1 MLTVEQ
7 LTACGLEKVEAS
19 KIAEAVNRILET
31 QSSTACWYE
40 ISRYILTRH
49 HPFALHQL
57 LYETVYADF
66 DRATYGP
73 PPAWFPTDEDITKAN
88 ITRLMMELN
97 IKTYPEFHAWTVR
110 NRDTFWQMMIGALG
124 IKAVS
129 TNAEPQQDAT
139 GIATNLHKLN
149 IVESCFNAPPDT
161 IAVVTQQEN
170 NENLVTLTYHELEC
184 LTNRVANG
192 LVEIGM
198 KQGDA
203 VAVDMPMNAESVAIY
218 LGIVKAGCVVIG
230 IADSFAPDE
239 IATRLRIGNAKA
251 IFTQDYINRAGKR
264 LPLYEKVI
272 AANAPKA
279 IVFSADCKLNLAIEK
294 RADCKLNLAI
304 EKRADCKLNLAE
316 KPCEGSDTVAQLQ
329 REGDMAWNNFLS
341 DTETFTAIP
350 CHPDAHT
357 NILFSSGTTGEPKA
371 IPWTHTTPIKCAAD
385 AYLHHDI
392 HPNDVLAW
400 HTNLGWM
407 MGPWLIY
414 ASLINKA
421 TITLYDGV
429 PTGRD
434 FGVFVQNAKVSMLG
448 VVPTLVRAWKNT
460 ECMHGLDWHAIRAFS
475 STGEC
480 SNPEEMLYLM
490 SLAGYKPVIEYCGG
504 TEIGGGYVTGTRIQP
519 AVPSTFTTPALGL
532 DFLLFDDDGNPS
544 DNGEVFIVP
553 PSLGLST
560 SLLNAD
566 HSEVYFAGTPRPNLR
581 RHGDAIE
588 RLGNKFEDEPWLT
601 GMKYRVH
608 GRVDDTMN
616 LSGIKVSSAEIEE
629 VLNVVDGIQETAA
642 VAVSSEDGGPS
653 QLVIY
658 TVLAAS
664 ESEPTKQEAHATLQA
679 ALSEHLNPLFRIHDV
694 VIVDTL
700 PRTASN
706 KVMRRLLRQQKNSS
720 RSSVVGYR

>member
-1 MLTVEQ
+1 MLAVEQ
-7 LTACGLEKVEAS
+7 IIACGLEKAEAS
-19 KIAEAVNRILET
+19 KTAEAVNRILPT
-31 QSSTACWYE
+31 QSPTACWYE
-40 ISRYILTRH
+40 ISRYILTPQ
-49 HPFALHQL
+49 HPFALHQF
-57 LYETVYADF
+57 LYEIVYADF
-66 DRATYGP
+66 DRAKYGP

-88 ITRLMMELN
+88 ITLIMAELH
-97 IKTYPEFHAWTVR
+97 IKTYPEFHAWSVA
-110 NRDTFWQMMIGALG
+110 NRDTFWQMMIDMLG
-124 IKAVS
+124 IKA
-129 TNAEPQQDAT
+129 TDTHTEAQKDAT
-139 GIATNLHKLN
+139 GIATRLANLN
-149 IVESCFNAPPDT
+149 IVESCFNAPDDA
-161 IAVVTQQEN
+161 IAIVTQREN
-170 NENLVTLTYHELEC
+170 DENLVMLTYHELES

-192 LVEIGM
+192 LVNIGM

-203 VAVDMPMNAESVAIY
+203 VAIDMPMNAESVAIY
-218 LGIVKAGCVVIG
+218 LGIVKAGCVVVG

-239 IATRLRIGNAKA
+239 IATRLRIGKAKA

-279 IVFSADCKLNLAIEK
+279 IVFSS
-294 RADCKLNLAI
+294 
-304 EKRADCKLNLAE
+304 
-316 KPCEGSDTVAQLQ
+316 EGSETLAQTL
-329 REGDMAWNNFLS
+329 REDDMTWQDFLS

-371 IPWTHTTPIKCAAD
+371 IPWTHTTPIKAAAD

-392 HPNDVLAW
+392 HPGDVLAW

-414 ASLINKA
+414 ASLINRA
-421 TITLYDGV
+421 TIALYDGV

-460 ECMHGLDWHAIRAFS
+460 RCMHGLDWQAIRAFS

-480 SNPEEMLYLM
+480 SNPEEMLFLM

-504 TEIGGGYVTGTRIQP
+504 TEIGGGYITGTRVQP
-519 AVPSTFTTPALGL
+519 AAPSMFTTPALGV
-532 DFLLFDDDGNPS
+532 DFLLFNENGEPT
-544 DNGEVFIVP
+544 DNGEVFILP

-566 HSEVYFAGTPRPNLR
+566 HNEVYFAGTPQPNLR

-588 RLGNKFEDEPWLT
+588 RFGNGFETEPWLAGT
-601 GMKYRVH
+601 KYRVH

-616 LSGIKVSSAEIEE
+616 LSGIKVSSTEIEE

-642 VAVSSEDGGPS
+642 VAVSPKDGGPS

-658 TVLAAS
+658 AVLAAS
-664 ESEPTKQEAHATLQA
+664 RSEPTKQGLHATLQTT
-679 ALSEHLNPLFRIHDV
+679 LSYHLNPLFRIHDV
-694 VIVDTL
+694 VIVEAL

-706 KVMRRLLRQQKNSS
+706 KVMRRLLREQL
-720 RSSVVGYR
+720 

>member
-7 LTACGLEKVEAS
+7 LIACGLDKAEAS
-19 KIAEAVNRILET
+19 EIVETVNRILKT
-31 QSSTACWYE
+31 DSPTVCWSE
-40 ISRYILTRH
+40 ILRDILTSQ
-49 HPFALHQL
+49 HPFALHHL

-66 DRATYGP
+66 DSATHGL
-73 PPAWFPTDEDITKAN
+73 PPAWFPTDKDITEAH
-88 ITRLMMELN
+88 ITRLMAELN
-97 IKTYPEFHAWTVR
+97 IKTYSEFHAWTVR
-110 NRDTFWQMMIGALG
+110 NRDTFWKMMIDALD
-124 IKAVS
+124 IKTAS
-129 TNAEPQQDAT
+129 TNTEAQRDAT
-139 GIATNLHKLN
+139 GIATPFHALN
-149 IVESCFNAPPDT
+149 IVESCFSAPPDA
-161 IAVVTQQEN
+161 IAIVTQREN
-170 NENLVTLTYHELEC
+170 NEDLTTFTYHELES

-198 KQGDA
+198 APGDA

-218 LGIVKAGCVVIG
+218 LGILKAGCVVVG

-279 IVFSADCKLNLAIEK
+279 IVFSAACKLNLAIEK
-294 RADCKLNLAI
+294 PDKGGDR
-304 EKRADCKLNLAE
+304 
-316 KPCEGSDTVAQLQ
+316 VARIQ
-329 REGDMAWNNFLS
+329 REDDMTWDSFLS
-341 DTETFTAIP
+341 DTDGFTAVP
-350 CHPDAHT
+350 GPPDAHT

-392 HPNDVLAW
+392 HPGDVLAW
-400 HTNLGWM
+400 PTNLGWM

-421 TITLYDGV
+421 TIALYDGV

-448 VVPTLVRAWKNT
+448 VVPTLVRTWKNT

-490 SLAGYKPVIEYCGG
+490 SLAGYRPVIEYCGG
-504 TEIGGGYVTGTRIQP
+504 TEIGGGYVTGTRVQP

-532 DFLLFDDDGNPS
+532 DFLLYEDGAPS

-566 HSEVYFAGTPRPNLR
+566 HNEVYFAGTPRPDLR
-581 RHGDAIE
+581 RHGDALE
-588 RLGNKFEDEPWLT
+588 RLAEGY
-601 GMKYRVH
+601 YRIH

-629 VLNVVDGIQETAA
+629 VLNVVSGVQETAA
-642 VAVSSEDGGPS
+642 VAVSPKDGGPS
-653 QLVIY
+653 QLIIY
-658 TVLAAS
+658 AVLAAS
-664 ESEPTKQEAHATLQA
+664 ASEPTKPEIHEALQT
-679 ALSEHLNPLFRIHDV
+679 ALSGHLNPLFRIRDV
-694 VIVDTL
+694 VIVDAL

-706 KVMRRLLRQQKNSS
+706 KVMRRLLRD
-720 RSSVVGYR
+720 RL

>member
-1 MLTVEQ
+1 
-7 LTACGLEKVEAS
+7 
-19 KIAEAVNRILET
+19 
-31 QSSTACWYE
+31 
-40 ISRYILTRH
+40 
-49 HPFALHQL
+49 
-57 LYETVYADF
+57 
-66 DRATYGP
+66 
-73 PPAWFPTDEDITKAN
+73 
-88 ITRLMMELN
+88 
-97 IKTYPEFHAWTVR
+97 
-110 NRDTFWQMMIGALG
+110 
-124 IKAVS
+124 
-129 TNAEPQQDAT
+129 
-139 GIATNLHKLN
+139 
-149 IVESCFNAPPDT
+149 
-161 IAVVTQQEN
+161 
-170 NENLVTLTYHELEC
+170 
-184 LTNRVANG
+184 
-192 LVEIGM
+192 
-198 KQGDA
+198 
-203 VAVDMPMNAESVAIY
+203 
-218 LGIVKAGCVVIG
+218 
-230 IADSFAPDE
+230 
-239 IATRLRIGNAKA
+239 
-251 IFTQDYINRAGKR
+251 
-264 LPLYEKVI
+264 
-272 AANAPKA
+272 
-279 IVFSADCKLNLAIEK
+279 
-294 RADCKLNLAI
+294 
-304 EKRADCKLNLAE
+304 
-316 KPCEGSDTVAQLQ
+316 
-329 REGDMAWNNFLS
+329 MAWSDFLS

-350 CHPDAHT
+350 CHPDAYT

-392 HPNDVLAW
+392 HRNDVLAW

-421 TITLYDGV
+421 TIALYDGGS

-504 TEIGGGYVTGTRIQP
+504 TEIGGGYVTGTRVQP
-519 AVPSTFTTPALGL
+519 AAPSTFTTPALGL

-560 SLLNAD
+560 SLLNTD

-642 VAVSSEDGGPS
+642 VAASSEDGGPS

-664 ESEPTKQEAHATLQA
+664 ESEPTKQEIHATLQA

-720 RSSVVGYR
+720 RSSVVGSR

>member
-1 MLTVEQ
+1 MLTPRQ
-7 LTACGLEKVEAS
+7 LIACGLEKAEAS
-19 KIAEAVNRILET
+19 KITEAVNRILPT
-31 QSSTACWYE
+31 QSPTACWYE
-40 ISRYILTRH
+40 ISRYILRPQ
-49 HPFALHQL
+49 HPFALHQF
-57 LYETVYADF
+57 LYEIVYADF
-66 DRATYGP
+66 DRAKYGP

-88 ITRLMMELN
+88 ITLIMAELH
-97 IKTYPEFHAWTVR
+97 IKTYPEFHAWSVA
-110 NRDTFWQMMIGALG
+110 NRDTFWQLMIDTLD
-124 IKAVS
+124 IKATDVY
-129 TNAEPQQDAT
+129 TEAQKDAT
-139 GIATNLHKLN
+139 GIATRLANLN
-149 IVESCFNAPPDT
+149 IVESCFNTPNDA
-161 IAVVTQQEN
+161 IAIVTQREN
-170 NENLVTLTYHELEC
+170 DENLVMLTYHELES

-192 LVEIGM
+192 LVNIGLI
-198 KQGDA
+198 QGDA
-203 VAVDMPMNAESVAIY
+203 VAIDMPMNAESVAIY

-239 IATRLRIGNAKA
+239 IATRLRIGKAKA

-272 AANAPKA
+272 AANAPKV
-279 IVFSADCKLNLAIEK
+279 IVFAS
-294 RADCKLNLAI
+294 
-304 EKRADCKLNLAE
+304 
-316 KPCEGSDTVAQLQ
+316 EGSETLAQTL
-329 REGDMAWNNFLS
+329 REDDMTWQDFLS
-341 DTETFTAIP
+341 DNETFTAIP

-371 IPWTHTTPIKCAAD
+371 IPWTHTTPIKAAAD

-392 HPNDVLAW
+392 HPGDVLAW

-414 ASLINKA
+414 ASLINRA
-421 TITLYDGV
+421 TIALYDGV

-460 ECMHGLDWHAIRAFS
+460 RCMHGLDWQAIRAFS

-490 SLAGYKPVIEYCGG
+490 ALAGYKPVIEYCGG
-504 TEIGGGYVTGTRIQP
+504 TEIGGGYITGTRVQP
-519 AVPSTFTTPALGL
+519 AAPSMFTTPALGV
-532 DFLLFDDDGNPS
+532 DFLLFNENGELT
-544 DNGEVFIVP
+544 DNGEVFILP

-566 HSEVYFAGTPRPNLR
+566 HNEVYFAGTPQPNLR

-588 RLGNKFEDEPWLT
+588 RFGNGFETEPWLAGT
-601 GMKYRVH
+601 KYRVH

-629 VLNVVDGIQETAA
+629 VLNVVDEIQETAA
-642 VAVSSEDGGPS
+642 VTVSPKDGGPS

-658 TVLAAS
+658 AVLAAS
-664 ESEPTKQEAHATLQA
+664 RSEPTKQELHATLQTT
-679 ALSEHLNPLFRIHDV
+679 LSYHLNPLFRIHDV
-694 VIVDTL
+694 VIVEAL

-706 KVMRRLLRQQKNSS
+706 KVMRRLLREHL
-720 RSSVVGYR
+720 

>member
-1 MLTVEQ
+1 MLAVEEFI
-7 LTACGLEKVEAS
+7 ACGLDKAEAS
-19 KIAEAVNRILET
+19 KITEAVNRILET
-31 QSSTACWYE
+31 QSPTASWYE
-40 ISRYILTRH
+40 ISRYILTPH

-57 LYETVYADF
+57 LYETTYADF

-73 PPAWFPTDEDITKAN
+73 PPAWFPTDEDITEAN
-88 ITRLMMELN
+88 ITRLMAELH
-97 IKTYPEFHAWTVR
+97 IKTYSEFHAWSVA
-110 NRDTFWQMMIGALG
+110 NRDTFWQMMINVLDV
-124 IKAVS
+124 KTTS
-129 TNAEPQQDAT
+129 TNSNIQQGAT
-139 GIATNLHKLN
+139 GITTNLATLN
-149 IVESCFNAPPDT
+149 IVESCFSTPPDA
-161 IAVVTQQEN
+161 IAIVTQQEN
-170 NENLVTLTYHELEC
+170 DAGLATFTYHELEL

-198 KQGDA
+198 EPGDA

-218 LGIVKAGCVVIG
+218 LGIVKAGCAVVG

-239 IATRLRIGNAKA
+239 IAIRLRIGNAKA
-251 IFTQDYINRAGKR
+251 IFTQDYINRSGKR

-279 IVFSADCKLNLAIEK
+279 IVFSAARKLNLAIEK
-294 RADCKLNLAI
+294 
-304 EKRADCKLNLAE
+304 
-316 KPCEGSDTVAQLQ
+316 PCEGSDRVAQIQ
-329 REGDMAWNNFLS
+329 REGDMTWDDFLS
-341 DTETFTAIP
+341 DTDTFTAVP
-350 CHPDAHT
+350 CDSDAHT

-392 HPNDVLAW
+392 HTNDVLAW

-421 TITLYDGV
+421 TIALYDGV

-434 FGVFVQNAKVSMLG
+434 FGIFVQNAKVSMLG

-460 ECMHGLDWHAIRAFS
+460 GCMHGLDWRAIRAFS

-504 TEIGGGYVTGTRIQP
+504 TEIGGGYVTGTRVQP
-519 AVPSTFTTPALGL
+519 AAPSTFTTPALGL
-532 DFLLFDDDGNPS
+532 EFLLYDDRGNPS

-566 HSEVYFAGTPRPNLR
+566 HDEVYFAGTPRPDLR

-588 RLGNKFEDEPWLT
+588 RLGKRLESEPGLA
-601 GMKYRVH
+601 GIKYRVH

-642 VAVSSEDGGPS
+642 VAVSPADGGPS

-658 TVLAAS
+658 TVLIAS
-664 ESEPTKQEAHATLQA
+664 ESGGPAKQEVHDTLQV

-694 VIVDTL
+694 VIVDAL

-706 KVMRRLLRQQKNSS
+706 KVMRRLLR
-720 RSSVVGYR
+720 

>member
-1 MLTVEQ
+1 MLAVEE
-7 LTACGLEKVEAS
+7 LIACGLDKAEAS

-31 QSSTACWYE
+31 QSPTASWYE
-40 ISRYILTRH
+40 ISCYILTPH

-57 LYETVYADF
+57 LYERTYANF

-73 PPAWFPTDEDITKAN
+73 PPAWFPTNEDITEAN
-88 ITRLMMELN
+88 ITRLMAELH
-97 IKTYPEFHAWTVR
+97 IKTYSEFHAWSVA
-110 NRDTFWQMMIGALG
+110 NRDTFWQMMIDVLD
-124 IKAVS
+124 IKTTS
-129 TNAEPQQDAT
+129 TNTDLQQGAT
-139 GIATNLHKLN
+139 GIVTNLATLN
-149 IVESCFNAPPDT
+149 IVESCFSAPPDAT
-161 IAVVTQQEN
+161 AIVTQQEN
-170 NENLVTLTYHELEC
+170 DAELARFTYHELEL

-192 LVEIGM
+192 LVEIGIEP
-198 KQGDA
+198 GDA

-218 LGIVKAGCVVIG
+218 LGIVKAGCAVVG

-239 IATRLRIGNAKA
+239 IAIRLRIGNAKA
-251 IFTQDYINRAGKR
+251 IFTQDYINRASKR

-272 AANAPKA
+272 AADAPKA
-279 IVFSADCKLNLAIEK
+279 IVFSAARKLNLAIEK
-294 RADCKLNLAI
+294 
-304 EKRADCKLNLAE
+304 
-316 KPCEGSDTVAQLQ
+316 PCEVKEAIARTQ
-329 REGDMAWNNFLS
+329 REGDMTWNDFLS

-392 HPNDVLAW
+392 HTNDVLAW

-421 TITLYDGV
+421 TIALYDGV

-460 ECMHGLDWHAIRAFS
+460 ECMHGLDWRAIRAFS

-504 TEIGGGYVTGTRIQP
+504 TEIGGGYVTGTRVQP
-519 AVPSTFTTPALGL
+519 AAPSTFTTPALGL
-532 DFLLFDDDGNPS
+532 DFLLYDDRGNPS
-544 DNGEVFIVP
+544 DNGEVFIIP

-566 HSEVYFAGTPRPNLR
+566 HGEVYFAGTPRPDLR

-588 RLGNKFEDEPWLT
+588 RLGKRLENEPWLA
-601 GMKYRVH
+601 GIKYRVH

-629 VLNVVDGIQETAA
+629 VLNIVDGIQETAA

-653 QLVIY
+653 RLVIY
-658 TVLAAS
+658 TVLIAL
-664 ESEPTKQEAHATLQA
+664 ESGRPTKQEVHDRLQV
-679 ALSEHLNPLFRIHDV
+679 ALSQHLNPLFRIHDV
-694 VIVDTL
+694 VIVEAL

-706 KVMRRLLRQQKNSS
+706 KVMRRLLR
-720 RSSVVGYR
+720 

>member
-31 QSSTACWYE
+31 QSPTACWYE

-124 IKAVS
+124 IKTVS
-129 TNAEPQQDAT
+129 TNAKPQQDAT
-139 GIATNLHKLN
+139 GIVTNLHKLN

-198 KQGDA
+198 RQGDA

-218 LGIVKAGCVVIG
+218 LGIVKAGCVVVG

-279 IVFSADCKLNLAIEK
+279 VVFSAACKLNLAVEK
-294 RADCKLNLAI
+294 S
-304 EKRADCKLNLAE
+304 
-316 KPCEGSDTVAQLQ
+316 CEGSDTVAQLQ
-329 REGDMAWNNFLS
+329 REEDMTWNDFLS

-350 CHPDAHT
+350 CPPDAHT

-392 HPNDVLAW
+392 HFGDVLAW

-421 TITLYDGV
+421 TIALYDGV

-519 AVPSTFTTPALGL
+519 AAPSTFTTPALGL

-560 SLLNAD
+560 SLLNTD

-664 ESEPTKQEAHATLQA
+664 ESEPTKQEIHATLQV

-706 KVMRRLLRQQKNSS
+706 KVMRRLLRQHCPASL
-720 RSSVVGYR
+720 

>member
-7 LTACGLEKVEAS
+7 LTACELEKVEAS

-31 QSSTACWYE
+31 QSPTACWYE
-40 ISRYILTRH
+40 ISRYILTPH

-73 PPAWFPTDEDITKAN
+73 PPAWFPTDEDITEAN
-88 ITRLMMELN
+88 ITHLMATLN
-97 IKTYPEFHAWTVR
+97 LKTYRELHAWTVR
-110 NRDTFWQMMIGALG
+110 NRDTFWQTMIDALG
-124 IKAVS
+124 IKTAS
-129 TNAEPQQDAT
+129 TNTEAQQDAT
-139 GIATNLHKLN
+139 GIATTLHELN
-149 IVESCFNAPPDT
+149 IVESCFSAPPDA
-161 IAVVTQQEN
+161 IAIVTQREN
-170 NENLVTLTYHELEC
+170 AENLETFTYHELES

-198 KQGDA
+198 RQGDA

-218 LGIVKAGCVVIG
+218 LGIVKAGCVVVG

-239 IATRLRIGNAKA
+239 IATRLRIGNVKA

-279 IVFSADCKLNLAIEK
+279 IVFSAAGKLNLAIEK
-294 RADCKLNLAI
+294 
-304 EKRADCKLNLAE
+304 
-316 KPCEGSDTVAQLQ
+316 PSEGGDTVAQSL
-329 REGDMAWNNFLS
+329 REGDMTWSDFLS
-341 DTETFTAIP
+341 DTETFTAVP

-392 HPNDVLAW
+392 HANDVLAW

-421 TITLYDGV
+421 TIALYDGV

-519 AVPSTFTTPALGL
+519 AAPSTFTTPALGL
-532 DFLLFDDDGNPS
+532 DFLLYNDHGNPS

-566 HSEVYFAGTPRPNLR
+566 HDEVYFAGTPRPDLR

-588 RLGNKFEDEPWLT
+588 RLGKRLESEPWLA
-601 GMKYRVH
+601 GIKYRVH

-642 VAVSSEDGGPS
+642 VAVSPEDGGPS

-664 ESEPTKQEAHATLQA
+664 ESGKPTKQEIHDALQV
-679 ALSEHLNPLFRIHDV
+679 ALSQHLNPLFRIHDV
-694 VIVDTL
+694 VIVDAL

-706 KVMRRLLRQQKNSS
+706 KVMRRLLRQHCPASFL
-720 RSSVVGYR
+720 